1 MRELSR
7 LDPDPKVWMGSGGR
21 DNPGR
26 ALLGLIVMVCDSA
39 RMNPVLQAIAGG
51 WNNGTKFTKELMDYI
66 KNWPVISRTTLLDW
80 RDHAYHGWPQNRTLE
95 SIGIMSPEDA
105 LKLVPLVFNDPDRI
119 CPPYYD
125 FAKLYIL
132 FVVSLLICCHKIMSI
147 GHWFNF
153 FGLEPMTYCL
163 A

>member
-66 KNWPVISRTTLLDW
+66 KNWPVISRTLLDW
-80 RDHAYHGWPQNRTLE
+80 RDHAYQGWPQNRTLE
-95 SIGIMSPEDA
+95 SIGIIYEPRRCT
-105 LKLVPLVFNDPDRI
+105 KT
-119 CPPYYD
+119 CPPR
-125 FAKLYIL
+125 
-132 FVVSLLICCHKIMSI
+132 VQ
-147 GHWFNF
+147 
-153 FGLEPMTYCL
+153 
-163 A
+163 